1 MSNNRNGRPFTI
13 IIIAITTVLALSLL
27 PWGKL
32 TGNFFKDFNLLEDIS
47 REKTI
52 HETEELID
60 PELLALM
67 QDNPDTD
74 SSKPAQNPDRAQAS
88 VPQPDTLSTHEP
100 LGQPTDTAYLPAEI
114 PPVPETAPRK
124 GDMVMIEDYTT
135 SGNGL
140 ANLRKALTQDARQ
153 GLPS

>member
-60 PELLALM
+60 PELLALGTEQPCGAGTHGM
-67 QDNPDTD
+67 GVSRHHQRTDNP
-74 SSKPAQNPDRAQAS
+74 
-88 VPQPDTLSTHEP
+88 LS
-100 LGQPTDTAYLPAEI
+100 A
-114 PPVPETAPRK
+114 
-124 GDMVMIEDYTT
+124 
-135 SGNGL
+135 
-140 ANLRKALTQDARQ
+140 
-153 GLPS
+153 